1 MFSNFQIWQKIIT
14 YLYSCDKIIT
24 IQIQISREN
33 WNYFFSNN
41 GHHMM
46 IYRTT
51 IVFRAKIKWYKPKKA
66 KKLILNSHLLTVQI
80 LTNDVQVLILCL
92 SYLLLYYFCTYLNI
106 YTIFARTHILWLDFF
121 CWILSSIQIKYY
133 LEEPDL
139 KWPKFHGFLPEEK
152 FRWLS
157 YVFSVLPFTIS

>member
-51 IVFRAKIKWYKPKKA
+51 IVFRAKIKWYKPKKV
-66 KKLILNSHLLTVQI
+66 KKLALNSLLPTVQI
-80 LTNDVQVLILCL
+80 LTNYVLVLILCL
-92 SYLLLYYFCTYLNI
+92 FYFIITVIDRTSEMYYIYLRNRV
-106 YTIFARTHILWLDFF
+106 TIFLIPSALLWP
-121 CWILSSIQIKYY
+121 YY
-133 LEEPDL
+133 CGLR
-139 KWPKFHGFLPEEK
+139 HT
-152 FRWLS
+152 
-157 YVFSVLPFTIS
+157 V